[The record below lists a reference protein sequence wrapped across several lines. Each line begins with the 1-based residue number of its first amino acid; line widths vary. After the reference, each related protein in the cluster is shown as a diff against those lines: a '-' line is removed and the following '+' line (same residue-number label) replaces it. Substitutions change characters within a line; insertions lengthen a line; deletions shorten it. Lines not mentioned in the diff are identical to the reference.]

1 MVPLPAEGIV
11 MSKKDEKPKRTK
23 VHLSPELV
31 AAFRAQ
37 GDDWE
42 ARIEAVLQAHLDK
55 GDRGAGKSAGK
66 VRAFFEDVA
75 GPHMPQLEAVA
86 RDVAGKVAKDVA
98 MAAAAAAM
106 ASWATNA
113 AAAKAKAPPK
123 ADEPAA

>member
-1 MVPLPAEGIV
+1 

-23 VHLSPELV
+23 VHLSPDLV
-31 AAFRAQ
+31 AAFRTQ

-42 ARIEAVLQAHLDK
+42 ARMEAVLQAHLDK
-55 GDRGAGKSAGK
+55 AGKGAGK

-98 MAAAAAAM
+98 MAAAAAM
-106 ASWATNA
+106 ASWAANTTA
-113 AAAKAKAPPK
+113 TKAKTPPK
-123 ADEPAA
+123 TEEPAA

>member
-1 MVPLPAEGIV
+1 

-23 VHLSPELV
+23 VHLSPDLV
-31 AAFRAQ
+31 AAFRTQ

-42 ARIEAVLQAHLDK
+42 ARMEAVLQAHLDK
-55 GDRGAGKSAGK
+55 AGKGAGK

-106 ASWATNA
+106 ASWAANTTA
-113 AAAKAKAPPK
+113 TKAKTPPK
-123 ADEPAA
+123 TEEPAA